1 MSKNK
6 NTKMFLAG
14 TMALS
19 SVVAVG
25 IPAAAADAAMEVP
38 TDAQI
43 AAKIATDYSQ
53 LDEDQKAILK
63 IAQEEVVEKTSIF
76 IDENY
81 NNRGLLIPNLQTLI
95 SPLTEDEKKNVQAS
109 ALTRINDFKNSARDY
124 LKDDVEVN
132 EVFAYAELV
141 RISLY
146 EGALASSIEDLEPL
160 NKSAAKFFTEND
172 APDSIK
178 NIVVRPSIGQL
189 STIVKNIEDAVA
201 ELEDDKD
208 DETEIPPGNTSPGSG
223 GGAVT
228 PPTEPPTTT
237 PGGGIET
244 TPDTLKNNPEDV
256 IKAIE
261 EAASV
266 KELAVDVK
274 PGEAV
279 SIPLTIASAL
289 ENKNAD
295 AVIVIASTEASYELP
310 VSVIDAAK
318 LAKDLGVASSEL
330 NITVELTKIANQ
342 LPKEDSIGFA
352 IEFSIKA
359 VAPDG
364 KSIDI
369 TYLGYPVLRSIETP
383 TALNAATSVGVRV
396 NQDGTFTAVPTYI
409 DGKTANLY
417 FSSNSAYTV
426 IQNAKTFKD
435 IDNRGYWAEEYIEKL
450 ASKMIVS
457 GKTADSFSPSTSIT
471 RGEFAAVL
479 ARGLGLVAEDVNSA
493 DFTDVSPTQAVN
505 RNGEIAAVVEA
516 GIVSGYGNG
525 KFGPYNEITR
535 NEAAI
540 MISKAMDYI
549 GSEDVKLDATK
560 KVSSFADYRYIS
572 PAARPHVE
580 RVLQAS
586 YLSGFKDNTF
596 RSQNETTRAET
607 SRILY
612 NFLNSIKF
620 IN

>member
-25 IPAAAADAAMEVP
+25 IPAGTADAATEVP

-43 AAKIATDYSQ
+43 AAKIAADYKA
-53 LDEDQKAILK
+53 LNGDQKAILE
-63 IAQEEVVEKTSIF
+63 IAQKEVAKQTGIF
-76 IDENY
+76 IDANY
-81 NNRGLLIPNLQTLI
+81 ADKPQLVQNLNTLI
-95 SPLTEDEKKNVQAS
+95 SPLSSTEQNNVEAA
-109 ALTRINDFKNSARDY
+109 ALTRITNFKNSARSY
-124 LKDDVEVN
+124 LKDDLQVQ

-141 RISLY
+141 RTSLY
-146 EGALASSIEDLEPL
+146 EGALNSTIKDLDPL
-160 NKSAAKFFTEND
+160 YSKALTFFQNNT
-172 APDSIK
+172 APASIK
-178 NIVVRPSIGQL
+178 NIVVKPSAGQL
-189 STIVKNIEDAVA
+189 ATIVSNIEKAVA
-201 ELEDDKD
+201 DLD
-208 DETEIPPGNTSPGSG
+208 TPPVVTPPGG
-223 GGAVT
+223 GGGVVT
-228 PPTEPPTTT
+228 PPTTPTEPPTTT

-244 TPDTLKNNPEDV
+244 SPDTLKNNPEDV

-266 KELAVDVK
+266 TELAVDVK

-279 SIPLTIASAL
+279 SIPMTVAAAL

-330 NITVELTKIANQ
+330 SITVELTKIANQ
-342 LPKEDSIGFA
+342 LTKENSIGFA

-396 NQDGTFTAVPTYI
+396 NQDGSFTAVPTYI

-417 FSSNSAYTV
+417 FSANSAYTV

-457 GKTADSFSPSTSIT
+457 GKSADSFSPSTSIT

>member
-25 IPAAAADAAMEVP
+25 IPAGTADAATEVP

-43 AAKIATDYSQ
+43 AAKIAADYKA
-53 LDEDQKAILK
+53 LNKDQKAILE
-63 IAQEEVVEKTSIF
+63 IAQKEVAKQTGIF
-76 IDENY
+76 IDANY
-81 NNRGLLIPNLQTLI
+81 TSKDRLVQNLNTLI
-95 SPLTEDEKKNVQAS
+95 SPLSSTELEDVEAA
-109 ALTRINDFKNSARDY
+109 ALTRITNFKNSARSY
-124 LKDDVEVN
+124 LKDDLQVQ

-141 RISLY
+141 RTSLY
-146 EGALASSIEDLEPL
+146 EGALNSTIEDLDPL
-160 NKSAAKFFTEND
+160 YSRALTFFQNNAAP
-172 APDSIK
+172 ASIK
-178 NIVVRPSIGQL
+178 NIVVKPSAGQL
-189 STIVKNIEDAVA
+189 ATIVSNIEKAVA
-201 ELEDDKD
+201 DLNAPPVV
-208 DETEIPPGNTSPGSG
+208 TPPGG
-223 GGAVT
+223 GGGGGTT
-228 PPTEPPTTT
+228 PTEPTEPTEPPTTT
-237 PGGGIET
+237 PEGAVEV

-256 IKAIE
+256 IKAIQD
-261 EAASV
+261 AASV

-274 PGEAV
+274 LGEAV
-279 SIPLTIASAL
+279 SIPLAVASAL
-289 ENKNAD
+289 ESKNAD
-295 AVIVIASTEASYELP
+295 AVIVIASSEASYALP
-310 VSVIDAAK
+310 VSVIDGAK
-318 LAKDLGVASSEL
+318 LAKELGVASSEL

-342 LPKEDSIGFA
+342 LTKEKSIGFA

-359 VAPDG
+359 VAKDG

-383 TALNAATSVGVRV
+383 TALNASTSVGVRV
-396 NQDGTFTAVPTYI
+396 NQDGSFTAVPTYI

-417 FSSNSAYTV
+417 FSANSAYTV
-426 IQNAKTFKD
+426 IQNSKTFKD

-457 GKTADSFSPSTSIT
+457 GKSADSFSPSTSIT

-549 GSEDVKLDATK
+549 GSEDVKLDTTK

>member
-1 MSKNK
+1 MTKNK
-6 NTKMFLAG
+6 NTKLFLAG

-25 IPAAAADAAMEVP
+25 LPVAAADAPVVSTTEKVAN
-38 TDAQI
+38 
-43 AAKIATDYSQ
+43 KIANLSGND
-53 LDEDQKAILK
+53 KK
-63 IAQEEVVEKTSIF
+63 IFNAVRQNVEESTSTF
-76 IDENY
+76 VKGNY
-81 NNRGLLIPNLQTLI
+81 VLAF
-95 SPLTEDEKKNVQAS
+95 SPLVDVLPSETS
-109 ALTRINDFKNSARDY
+109 AIKAEVIKRINDFRSATELDGTSVITDEEFAY
-124 LKDDVEVN
+124 LGDFVN
-132 EVFAYAELV
+132 EVYDEVNQLDVTKA
-141 RISLY
+141 
-146 EGALASSIEDLEPL
+146 GALKTYLK
-160 NKSAAKFFTEND
+160 NKYSAEADN
-172 APDSIK
+172 S
-178 NIVVRPSIGQL
+178 
-189 STIVKNIEDAVA
+189 IVKKVFEDPSTPAVDSA
-201 ELEDDKD
+201 LDKIQRD
-208 DETEIPPGNTSPGSG
+208 AIAAIIGGGSG
-223 GGAVT
+223 GGGIVT
-228 PPTEPPTTT
+228 PPIDPETPTEPPTTT

-256 IKAIE
+256 IEAINN
-261 EAASV
+261 ADSIT
-266 KELAVDVK
+266 ELAVEAT

-279 SIPLTIASAL
+279 TIPLTVASAL

-295 AVIVIASTEASYELP
+295 AVVVVTSTEASYELP
-310 VSVIDAAK
+310 VSVIDGAA
-318 LAKDLGVASSEL
+318 LAKELGVASSEL

-359 VAPDG
+359 VAPNGD
-364 KSIDI
+364 SIDI
-369 TYLGYPVLRSIETP
+369 TYLGYPVQRSIETP

-396 NQDGTFTAVPTYI
+396 NADGTFTAVPTYI

-417 FSSNSAYTV
+417 FSANSAYTV
-426 IQNAKTFKD
+426 IQNSKTFKD

-457 GKTADSFSPSTSIT
+457 GKSADSFSPSTSIT

-479 ARGLGLVAEDVNSA
+479 ARGLGLVAEDVSSA
-493 DFTDVSPTQAVN
+493 DFSDVSPTQAVN

-540 MISKAMDYI
+540 MISNAMDYI
-549 GSEDVKLDATK
+549 GSEDIKMDTAK
-560 KVSSFADYRYIS
+560 KVSDFADYRYIS
-572 PAARPHVE
+572 NSARPHVE

>member
-25 IPAAAADAAMEVP
+25 IPVAADAAP
-38 TDAQI
+38 TTPEE
-43 AAKIATDYSQ
+43 AATKLAEEYVKLTTQKQNIVNATQHVLSVNVGD
-53 LDEDQKAILK
+53 
-63 IAQEEVVEKTSIF
+63 F
-76 IDENY
+76 IDPNY
-81 NNRGLLIPNLQTLI
+81 SNYEDLKGDLANLIEAPT
-95 SPLTEDEKKNVQAS
+95 SRVKSEVEAE
-109 ALTRINDFKNSARDY
+109 ALARMTTFLGEAQSY
-124 LKDDVEVN
+124 LKDEGDLQDMFN
-132 EVFAYAELV
+132 FANSISTDLMIELNQAATTGQIITVLENSITKVQAEAPASVKEILV
-141 RISLY
+141 KPTDTQLNTMTSQI
-146 EGALASSIEDLEPL
+146 LA
-160 NKSAAKFFTEND
+160 A
-172 APDSIK
+172 
-178 NIVVRPSIGQL
+178 L
-189 STIVKNIEDAVA
+189 ST
-201 ELEDDKD
+201 
-208 DETEIPPGNTSPGSG
+208 G
-223 GGAVT
+223 GGGNNGGAPTTPT
-228 PPTEPPTTT
+228 PPVTPPTTT
-237 PGGGIET
+237 PGGEIEA
-244 TPDTLKNNPEDV
+244 TPDTLKNNPEEV
-256 IKAIE
+256 IEAIQN
-261 EAASV
+261 APSV
-266 KELAVDVK
+266 TELAVDVK

-330 NITVELTKIANQ
+330 SITVELTKIANQ
-342 LPKEDSIGFA
+342 LTKENSIGFA

-396 NQDGTFTAVPTYI
+396 NQDGSFTAVPTYI

-417 FSSNSAYTV
+417 FSANSAYTV

-457 GKTADSFSPSTSIT
+457 GKSADSFSPSTSIT

-549 GSEDVKLDATK
+549 GSEDVKLDTTK

>member
-25 IPAAAADAAMEVP
+25 IPAVAADAATEIP
-38 TDAQI
+38 SDQ
-43 AAKIATDYSQ
+43 KIADKIESEYAS
-53 LDEDQKAILK
+53 LGLEQKKILK
-63 IAQEEVVEKTSIF
+63 AAQTVISDDLSIF
-76 IDENY
+76 IQSNY
-81 NNRGLLIPNLQTLI
+81 PNKTKLQSSMKKLIQPFSATE
-95 SPLTEDEKKNVQAS
+95 LTDLSTSSLARITAFRSESGSFLSSELEKEE
-109 ALTRINDFKNSARDY
+109 I
-124 LKDDVEVN
+124 
-132 EVFAYAELV
+132 FAYAELL
-141 RISLY
+141 RSALYKGAKNSTLEDLNPLY
-146 EGALASSIEDLEPL
+146 EEALKFYMDNPVPAS
-160 NKSAAKFFTEND
+160 A
-172 APDSIK
+172 K
-178 NIVVRPSIGQL
+178 NIIKKPTV
-189 STIVKNIEDAVA
+189 
-201 ELEDDKD
+201 
-208 DETEIPPGNTSPGSG
+208 DEVTGIITDIKTEVNKPE
-223 GGAVT
+223 VT
-228 PPTEPPTTT
+228 PPVTPTEPPTTT

-244 TPDTLKNNPEDV
+244 SPDTLKNNPEDV

-266 KELAVDVK
+266 TELAVDVK

-279 SIPLTIASAL
+279 SIPMTVASAL

-330 NITVELTKIANQ
+330 SITVELTKIANQ
-342 LPKEDSIGFA
+342 LTKENSIGFA

-396 NQDGTFTAVPTYI
+396 NQDGSFTAVPTYI

-417 FSSNSAYTV
+417 FSANSAYTV

-457 GKTADSFSPSTSIT
+457 GKSADSFSPSTSIT

-549 GSEDVKLDATK
+549 GSEDVKLDTTK

>member
-19 SVVAVG
+19 SVIAVG
-25 IPAAAADAAMEVP
+25 IPAGTADAATEVP

-43 AAKIATDYSQ
+43 AAKIAADYEA
-53 LDEDQKAILK
+53 LNKDQKAILE
-63 IAQEEVVEKTSIF
+63 IAQKEVAKQTGIF
-76 IDENY
+76 IDANY
-81 NNRGLLIPNLQTLI
+81 TSKDRLVQNLNTLI
-95 SPLTEDEKKNVQAS
+95 SPLSSTELEDVEAA
-109 ALTRINDFKNSARDY
+109 ALTRITNFKNSARSY
-124 LKDDVEVN
+124 LKDDLQVQ

-141 RISLY
+141 RTSLY
-146 EGALASSIEDLEPL
+146 EGALNSTITDLDPL
-160 NKSAAKFFTEND
+160 YSRALTFFQNNAAP
-172 APDSIK
+172 ASIK
-178 NIVVRPSIGQL
+178 NIVVKPSAGQL
-189 STIVKNIEDAVA
+189 ATIVSNIEKAVA
-201 ELEDDKD
+201 DLNAPPVV
-208 DETEIPPGNTSPGSG
+208 TPPGNG
-223 GGAVT
+223 GGGGGGTT
-228 PPTEPPTTT
+228 PTEPTEPPTTT
-237 PGGGIET
+237 PGGAVEV

-256 IKAIE
+256 IKAIQ

-279 SIPLTIASAL
+279 SIPLAVASAL
-289 ENKNAD
+289 EIKNAD
-295 AVIVIASTEASYELP
+295 AVIVIASSEASYELP
-310 VSVIDAAK
+310 VSVIDGAA
-318 LAKDLGVASSEL
+318 LAKELGVASSEL
-330 NITVELTKIANQ
+330 SITVELTKIANQ
-342 LPKEDSIGFA
+342 LTKEKSIGFA

-359 VAPDG
+359 VAKDG

-396 NQDGTFTAVPTYI
+396 NQDGSFTAVPTYI
-409 DGKTANLY
+409 DGKTAKLY
-417 FSSNSAYTV
+417 FSANSAYTV
-426 IQNAKTFKD
+426 IQNSKTFKD

-457 GKTADSFSPSTSIT
+457 GKSADSFSPSTSIT

-549 GSEDVKLDATK
+549 GSEDVKLDTTK

>member
-25 IPAAAADAAMEVP
+25 IPAGTADAATEVP

-43 AAKIATDYSQ
+43 AAKIAADYKA
-53 LDEDQKAILK
+53 LNGDQKAILE
-63 IAQEEVVEKTSIF
+63 IAQKEVAKQTGIF
-76 IDENY
+76 IDANY
-81 NNRGLLIPNLQTLI
+81 ADKPQLVQNLNTLI
-95 SPLTEDEKKNVQAS
+95 SPLSSTEQNNVETA
-109 ALTRINDFKNSARDY
+109 ALTRITNFKNSARSY
-124 LKDDVEVN
+124 LKDDLQVQ

-141 RISLY
+141 RTSLY
-146 EGALASSIEDLEPL
+146 EGALNSTIKDLDPL
-160 NKSAAKFFTEND
+160 YSKALTFFQNNT
-172 APDSIK
+172 APASIK
-178 NIVVRPSIGQL
+178 NIVVKPSAGQL
-189 STIVKNIEDAVA
+189 ATIVSNIEKAVA
-201 ELEDDKD
+201 DLD
-208 DETEIPPGNTSPGSG
+208 TPPVVTPPGG
-223 GGAVT
+223 GGGGGVVT
-228 PPTEPPTTT
+228 PPTTPTEPPTTT
-237 PGGGIET
+237 PEGGIET
-244 TPDTLKNNPEDV
+244 SPDTLKNNPEDV
-256 IKAIE
+256 IEAIKN
-261 EAASV
+261 APSV
-266 KELAVDVK
+266 TELAVDVK

-279 SIPLTIASAL
+279 SIPMTVASAL

-330 NITVELTKIANQ
+330 SITVELTKIANQ
-342 LPKEDSIGFA
+342 LTKENSIGFA

-396 NQDGTFTAVPTYI
+396 NQDGSFTAVPTYI

-417 FSSNSAYTV
+417 FSANSAYTV

-457 GKTADSFSPSTSIT
+457 GKSADSFSPSTSIT